1 MSTQIDI
8 GHGILADWSLPGNP
22 VVIADRRV
30 WSLHGHRIRFPHRL
44 FTIDPGE
51 DSKRWNVA
59 GRLIDEIL
67 QSGVRRSTPVVVMGG
82 GVAGDIGGF
91 VAAVVLRGLPLIHV
105 PTTLLAMVDSS
116 IGGKTGVNHETG
128 KNLIGSFHSPKQILM
143 DLDTLETLPERER
156 RCGLGEVLKYG
167 MIHDATLLDAD
178 YATMT
183 RWEPVIRMCAAY
195 KSRIVEED
203 ERETGIRAYLNYG
216 HTFAHAL
223 EQVAGYGTLAH
234 GEAVYVGLVAASF
247 LANRLGLGVGPEE
260 LLRHRSLFPLDLA
273 RYESRVDDFMAAMN
287 RDKKRMTDSIRFVLV
302 ETFGQPFL
310 QDIDDTDAIRDAWL
324 FALQSI
330 HTDHRS

>member
-1 MSTQIDI
+1 MSTRIDI
-8 GHGILADWSLPGNP
+8 GHGILAEWTLADDP

-51 DSKRWNVA
+51 ESKQWNVA
-59 GRLIDEIL
+59 GRLIDQIL
-67 QSGVRRSTPVVVMGG
+67 GLGVRRSTPVVVMGG

-116 IGGKTGVNHETG
+116 IGGKTGVNHESG
-128 KNLIGSFHSPKQILM
+128 KNLIGSFHSPVQILM
-143 DLDTLETLPERER
+143 DLETLETLPEREW

-167 MIHDATLLDAD
+167 MIHDGTLLDAD
-178 YATMT
+178 YAVLT
-183 RWEPVIRMCAAY
+183 RWEPVIRTCAAF
-195 KSRIVEED
+195 KCRVVEED
-203 ERETGIRAYLNYG
+203 ERETGNRAHLNFG

-234 GEAVYVGLVAASF
+234 GEAVYVGMVAASH
-247 LANRLGLGVGPEE
+247 LASRLGLGIGPDD
-260 LLRHRSLFPLDLA
+260 LLRHRSMFPLDLA
-273 RYESRVDDFMAAMN
+273 RFSNRVEDLLAAMR

-302 ETFGQPFL
+302 ETIGHPFL

-324 FALQSI
+324 FALHTI
-330 HTDHRS
+330 HADHRS

>member
-1 MSTQIDI
+1 MSTKIDI
-8 GHGILADWSLPGNP
+8 GHGILTEWSLAGDP

-51 DSKRWNVA
+51 ESKNWNVV

-67 QSGVRRSTPVVVMGG
+67 RSGVRRSTPVVVMGG

-91 VAAVVLRGLPLIHV
+91 AAAVVLRGLPLVHV

-116 IGGKTGVNHETG
+116 IGGKTGVNHGTG
-128 KNLIGSFHSPKQILM
+128 KNLIGSFHAPIRILM
-143 DLDTLETLPERER
+143 DLETLETLPEREW

-167 MIHDATLLDAD
+167 MIHDAALLDAD

-183 RWEPVIRMCAAY
+183 RWEPVIRTCAAY
-195 KSRIVEED
+195 KSRIVLED

-234 GEAVYVGLVAASF
+234 GEAVYVGLVAASH
-247 LANRLGLGVGPEE
+247 LANRLGIGIGPDV
-260 LLRHRSLFPLDLA
+260 LLRHRSRFPLDLA
-273 RYESRVDDFMAAMN
+273 RFANRVEDLMAAMR

-302 ETFGQPFL
+302 ETFGHPYL
-310 QDIDDTDAIRDAWL
+310 HDIDDTDAIRDAWL